1 MEETKKIVSIS
12 KEELA
17 TLPAASYQGNI
28 ILVDSEE
35 DVSKAIETLSK
46 ERIIGFDTETKPSF
60 RRGQS
65 NKVALLQL
73 ASDTTCY
80 LFRINRTGLTEPIRQ
95 LLENDSIIKVGL
107 SIHDD
112 FHNLNKICEL
122 SPCGFIDL
130 QQYVKDYMI
139 VDNRLSRIY
148 GILFD
153 QRISKG
159 KRLTNWE
166 ADELSEHQQA
176 YAALDA
182 LACIRIYNHLNSG
195 KFNPLTSRHL
205 KDAPEPETH

>member
-35 DVSKAIETLSK
+35 DISKAIETLSK

-80 LFRINRTGLTEPIRQ
+80 LFRINRTDRK
-95 LLENDSIIKVGL
+95 SV
-107 SIHDD
+107 
-112 FHNLNKICEL
+112 
-122 SPCGFIDL
+122 
-130 QQYVKDYMI
+130 V
-139 VDNRLSRIY
+139 
-148 GILFD
+148 
-153 QRISKG
+153 
-159 KRLTNWE
+159 
-166 ADELSEHQQA
+166 
-176 YAALDA
+176 
-182 LACIRIYNHLNSG
+182 
-195 KFNPLTSRHL
+195 
-205 KDAPEPETH
+205 